1 MSMDIKDDLKP
12 YRVVVNSEEQY
23 SIWPLDRELPQ
34 GWSEAG
40 PTGPV
45 SDCLAYIAEVWTDMR
60 PLSLRR
66 HMESAAATDAPI
78 GPDEPQDRPALPHLV
93 DRLAVEQ
100 AAEFTTSITDGARA
114 LKESIDRGFVLIR
127 FPQTAG
133 GTELGIALDR
143 AASKLEGA
151 DFAAANGTVHLV
163 GDLTL
168 DWRRA
173 RCLVALDLSTMQG
186 LGRLESSPA

>member
-1 MSMDIKDDLKP
+1 MSVDIKDDLKP
-12 YRVVVNSEEQY
+12 YRVVANSEEQY

-34 GWSEAG
+34 GWSEVG

-78 GPDEPQDRPALPHLV
+78 GPDEPRDRPAPPHLV
-93 DRLAVEQ
+93 DRLATEQ
-100 AAEFTTSITDGARA
+100 TAEFTTSITNGARA

-151 DFAAANGTVHLV
+151 DFATASGTVHLV

-168 DWRRA
+168 DWRKA
-173 RCLVALDLSTMQG
+173 RCMVALDLSTMQG
-186 LGRLESSPA
+186 LGRLQSSPI

>member
-1 MSMDIKDDLKP
+1 MNVDAKDDLKTC
-12 YRVVVNSEEQY
+12 RVVVNAEEQY
-23 SIWPLDRELPQ
+23 SVWPLERELPH

-40 PTGPV
+40 RTGPMA
-45 SDCLAYIAEVWTDMR
+45 DCLAYIAEVWTDMR

-66 HMESAAATDAPI
+66 HMESAAATDAQSPA
-78 GPDEPQDRPALPHLV
+78 GEPQHLSDPPHLI
-93 DRLAVEQ
+93 DRLTTDQTVEF
-100 AAEFTTSITDGARA
+100 APSITNRARA

-143 AASKLEGA
+143 DASKVDGA
-151 DFAAANGTVHLV
+151 DFTAIDGRVLLV

-173 RCLVALDLSTMQG
+173 RCVVTLDLSTMQG
-186 LGRLESSPA
+186 SGRLDALPD

>member
-1 MSMDIKDDLKP
+1 MSVDIDDDLKP

-34 GWSEAG
+34 GWSEVG
-40 PTGPV
+40 PTGSV
-45 SDCLAYIAEVWTDMR
+45 SNCLTYIAEVWTDMR

-66 HMESAAATDAPI
+66 HMEAATTDARI
-78 GPDEPQDRPALPHLV
+78 GPDEPPDRPARPHLL
-93 DRLAVEQ
+93 DRLATEQ
-100 AAEFTTSITDGARA
+100 AAEFTTSIADGARA

-133 GTELGIALDR
+133 GTELGIALDL

-151 DFAAANGTVHLV
+151 DFATANGTVHLV
-163 GDLTL
+163 GDLIL
-168 DWRRA
+168 DWREA
-173 RCLVALDLSTMQG
+173 RCMVALDLSTMQG
-186 LGRLESSPA
+186 LGRLECSPG